1 MQKIKRGKN
10 FSGVVCYALKP
21 GSHHKS
27 DPVVIGGNMLGDSA
41 LELIAEFDSTK
52 QLRPD
57 VQKPVWHNSLRLPV
71 GESLSNDQWAMIADD
86 YMKMMGFSSTHPKI
100 LCRWSPEPDTKS

>member
-10 FSGVVCYALKP
+10 FAGVVQYALKP

-27 DPVVIGGNMLGDSA
+27 DPIVIGGNMLGDSA
-41 LELIAEFDSTK
+41 FELIAEFNGTK

-57 VQKPVWHNSLRLPV
+57 VQKPFGTTRFAYLAVNHYRMTN
-71 GESLSNDQWAMIADD
+71 G
-86 YMKMMGFSSTHPKI
+86 
-100 LCRWSPEPDTKS
+100 